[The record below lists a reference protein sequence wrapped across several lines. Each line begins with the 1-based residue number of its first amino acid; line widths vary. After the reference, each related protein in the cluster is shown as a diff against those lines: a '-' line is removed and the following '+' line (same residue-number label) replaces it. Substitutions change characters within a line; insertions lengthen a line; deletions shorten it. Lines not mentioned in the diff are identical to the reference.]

1 MQETMTIR
9 QHAETGARWAAVA
22 LGISIPVSTAMDNVL
37 VGLVIAFWAA
47 GGAYAR
53 FFDTVRRNAVVVP
66 VLLVVG
72 LYGVGALYSAGSVQE
87 IWGSLSKGA
96 VLLLIPVMIPLFRDP
111 AVREHAITGFLLV
124 SVVIVALSFGI
135 WTGHWEAGKLFKGNP
150 LDPVVFKYHI
160 TQNVLMAF
168 AAFLFALRARDAE
181 TLKTRALMALGFVLA
196 AFNAV
201 IMVPGRTGQLVL
213 IVLTVYALFC
223 WARRGGRVAGAIAIA
238 AVLAAG
244 FLMPSS
250 ALYRGAAKVIQEYR
264 EWTPGEAKITESI
277 KQRLDFYRTSLEIV
291 KESPVY
297 GVGTGGFARAYTAKV
312 MTPDSIRTDN
322 PHNEYIM
329 VASQFGLVGLGVWLF
344 LFWRQWSVAG
354 RLPLPRERMMAR
366 GLVIAVLT
374 ASLVSSTLMDHTE
387 GLFFA
392 WMSAVSFAPLPPE
405 PSGEIA

>member
-1 MQETMTIR
+1 MQKTTTIR

-22 LGISIPVSTAMDNVL
+22 LGISIPVSTAMDNIL
-37 VGLVIAFWAA
+37 VGFVIACWAA

-53 FFDTVRRNAVVVP
+53 FFETVRRNTVVVP

-72 LYGVGALYSAGSVQE
+72 LYGVGALYSVGSVQE

-96 VLLLIPVMIPLFRDP
+96 VLLLIPVMIPMFRDS

-124 SVVIVALSFGI
+124 SAVIVALSFGI
-135 WTGHWEAGKLFKGNP
+135 WTGHWEDGKLFKGNP

-181 TLKTRALMALGFVLA
+181 TLKTRAFMAAGFVLA
-196 AFNAV
+196 AFNV
-201 IMVPGRTGQLVL
+201 VVMVPGRTGQLVL

-223 WARRGGRVAGAIAIA
+223 WTRRGGRVAGAVAIV

-291 KESPVY
+291 KDSPVY
-297 GVGTGGFARAYTAKV
+297 GVGTGGFARAYAAKV

-322 PHNEYIM
+322 PHNEYLM

-344 LFWRQWSVAG
+344 LFWRQWSAAA

-366 GLVIAVLT
+366 GLVIAILT

-392 WMSAVSFAPLPPE
+392 WMCAVSFAPLPPE
-405 PSGEIA
+405 PPGEIA

>member
-1 MQETMTIR
+1 MQKTMTIR

-22 LGISIPVSTAMDNVL
+22 LGITIPVSTAMDNVL
-37 VGLVIAFWAA
+37 AGLVIAFWAA
-47 GGAYAR
+47 GGAYTR

-72 LYGVGALYSAGSVQE
+72 LYGVGALYSVGSVQE

-96 VLLLIPVMIPLFRDP
+96 VLLLIPVMIPMFRDS

-124 SVVIVALSFGI
+124 SAVIVALSFGI
-135 WTGHWEAGKLFKGNP
+135 WTGHWEDGKLFKGNP

-181 TLKTRALMALGFVLA
+181 TLKTRAFMAAGFVLA
-196 AFNAV
+196 AFNV
-201 IMVPGRTGQLVL
+201 VVMVPGRTGQLVL

-223 WARRGGRVAGAIAIA
+223 WTRRGGRVAGAVAIV

-291 KESPVY
+291 KDSPVY
-297 GVGTGGFARAYTAKV
+297 GVGTGGFARAYAAKV

-322 PHNEYIM
+322 PHNEYLM

-344 LFWRQWSVAG
+344 LFQRQWSAAA

-405 PSGEIA
+405 PSGEIV

>member
-1 MQETMTIR
+1 MQKTMTIR

-22 LGISIPVSTAMDNVL
+22 LGITIPVSTAMDNVL
-37 VGLVIAFWAA
+37 AGLVIAFWAA
-47 GGAYAR
+47 GGAYTR

-72 LYGVGALYSAGSVQE
+72 LYGVGALYSVGSVQE

-96 VLLLIPVMIPLFRDP
+96 VLLLIPVMIPMFRDS

-124 SVVIVALSFGI
+124 SAVIVALSFGI
-135 WTGHWEAGKLFKGNP
+135 WTGHWEDGKLFKGNP

-181 TLKTRALMALGFVLA
+181 TLKTRAFMAAGFVLA
-196 AFNAV
+196 AFNV
-201 IMVPGRTGQLVL
+201 VVMVPGRTGQLVL

-223 WARRGGRVAGAIAIA
+223 WTRRGGRVAGAVAIV

-291 KESPVY
+291 KDSPVY
-297 GVGTGGFARAYTAKV
+297 GVGTGGFARAYAAKV

-322 PHNEYIM
+322 PHNEYLM

-344 LFWRQWSVAG
+344 LFWRQWSAAA

-366 GLVIAVLT
+366 GLVIAILT

-392 WMSAVSFAPLPPE
+392 WMCAVSFAPLPPE
-405 PSGEIA
+405 PPGEIA

>member
-1 MQETMTIR
+1 MQKQMTIR

-22 LGISIPVSTAMDNVL
+22 LGISIPVSTAMDNIL
-37 VGLVIAFWAA
+37 VGLLIACWAA
-47 GGAYAR
+47 SGAFTR

-72 LYGVGALYSAGSVQE
+72 LYGVGALYSAASVQE

-96 VLLLIPVMIPLFRDP
+96 MLLLIPVMIPLFREP
-111 AVREHAITGFLLV
+111 AARNHTIAGFLLA
-124 SVVIVALSFGI
+124 SVVILVLSFGI
-135 WTGHWEAGKLFKGNP
+135 WTELVPPMKLLKGGP

-160 TQNVLMAF
+160 TQSVLMAF
-168 AAFLFALRARDAE
+168 AAFLFVLRAHDAE
-181 TLKTRALMALGFVLA
+181 TLKTWALMTAGFALA
-196 AFNAV
+196 AFNV
-201 IMVPGRTGQLVL
+201 VFMVPGRTGQLVL
-213 IVLTVYALFC
+213 IVLTVFALFSLT
-223 WARRGGRVAGAIAIA
+223 RRGVRMAMAVCLS

-244 FLMPSS
+244 FLIPTS
-250 ALYRGAAKVIQEYR
+250 ALHRGAAKVVHESR

-297 GVGTGGFARAYTAKV
+297 GVGTGGFPRAYAAKR
-312 MTPDSIRTDN
+312 MTPDSILTDN
-322 PHNEYIM
+322 PHNEYLM

-344 LFWRQWSVAG
+344 LFWRQWNVAR

-366 GLVIAVLT
+366 GLVLAVLT

-387 GLFFA
+387 ALFFA